1 MSIITPI
8 DFKGENTI
16 AQLEEESVSET
27 VQWFI
32 DKYEPKFLLQL
43 MGADLYAEFKLGLTL
58 VEVQPPTDPITYEP
72 IPEQWLSLRDE
83 TDLKAMLVNYVYY
96 YYMQF
101 QTTQNAGTGT
111 VKPKNDNSI
120 QVSGIDKYI
129 RSWNEMVEMVRL
141 FDLSTETYPLW
152 ERVYWRNWYDGCSWH
167 LPEIYKYKNTLGI

>member
-1 MSIITPI
+1 MATIIAPT

-16 AQLEEESVSET
+16 AQLEQINVSET

-43 MGADLYAEFKLGLTL
+43 LGADLLAEFREGLL
-58 VEVQPPTDPITYEP
+58 LAPPDNAIW
-72 IPEQWLSLRDE
+72 ISLRDE
-83 TDLKAMLVNYVYY
+83 TNLKQMIVNYVYF

-111 VKPKNDNSI
+111 VKPKTDNST

-129 RSWNEMVEMVRL
+129 RSWNEMVEDARL
-141 FDLSTETYPLW
+141 FDLSTDTYPSW
-152 ERVYWRNWYDGCSWH
+152 VRVYWRDWYYGCNWH
-167 LPEIYKYKNTLGI
+167 LPEIYRYKNTLGV